1 MNLWM
6 FIYSPNIQCWLSQY
20 HMTTCRITTRFKNCL
35 TKFNQHLFKSLI
47 WRACSVSLPDSG
59 WFNLCFGLIYDT
71 ADTAMIELKLLLSV
85 THKTAVCEQKEN
97 NDCLELIWYYSSLA
111 FQVHILYD
119 SPDNCQDSHQLRSWV
134 TQLIVTAL
142 VTGDCFRVN
151 WPTLTLRIFFRI
163 SLFLTSSILTFS
175 SLSAPCLNTSL
186 TFSKTWIYSQHIS
199 EKWSAHFPQ

>member
-1 MNLWM
+1 M
-6 FIYSPNIQCWLSQY
+6 FHC
-20 HMTTCRITTRFKNCL
+20 
-35 TKFNQHLFKSLI
+35 SLI
-47 WRACSVSLPDSG
+47 QA
-59 WFNLCFGLIYDT
+59 GLIYVL
-71 ADTAMIELKLLLSV
+71 AWYMIRQIQAMIELKLLLSV
-85 THKTAVCEQKEN
+85 THKTTVCEQKEN
-97 NDCLELIWYYSSLA
+97 NDCLELISYYSSLA

-151 WPTLTLRIFFRI
+151 WPTLTLRIFFGI

-175 SLSAPCLNTSL
+175 SLSASCLKTSL
-186 TFSKTWIYSQHIS
+186 TFSKTWFYFQHNS